1 MRSIFRGG
9 AVAADSDKS
18 RKQAWPEACVVQ
30 RHSVVIPREDG
41 GVEVHPLK
49 EWLRQNPGIVP
60 LDPRST
66 TSHQLRSALRRL
78 GWTMQE
84 TPSEV
89 RLLKPGADVSA
100 EVVDQVLGPNDLD
113 SEDSDD
119 AWFTLEYQLRD
130 FLASNLSTIP
140 INGRRLR
147 LFVDPAG
154 RDGIEF
160 PTAVGPID
168 ILAVDDSGSFF
179 VFELKRASS
188 PDRALGQL
196 ARYMGWVAQTIGKE
210 RQVFGVIV
218 ARFISDNLRYAVSVV
233 PNVSVYEYEVSFRLQ
248 QAHEIKPG

>member
-1 MRSIFRGG
+1 
-9 AVAADSDKS
+9 
-18 RKQAWPEACVVQ
+18 VVQ

-60 LDPRST
+60 LDPSST
-66 TSHQLRSALRRL
+66 TSHQLRSALRRI

-89 RLLKPGADVSA
+89 RLLKPGTNVGA

-160 PTAVGPID
+160 PTSVGPID
-168 ILAVDDSGSFF
+168 ILAVDDTGSFF
-179 VFELKRASS
+179 VFELKRANS

-218 ARFISDNLRYAVSVV
+218 AKSISDNLRYAVSVV

-248 QAHEIKPG
+248 PAHEIKPG